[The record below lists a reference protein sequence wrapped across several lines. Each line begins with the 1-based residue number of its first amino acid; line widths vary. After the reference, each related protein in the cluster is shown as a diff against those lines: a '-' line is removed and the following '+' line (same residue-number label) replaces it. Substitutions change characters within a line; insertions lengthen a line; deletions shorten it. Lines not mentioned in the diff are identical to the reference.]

1 MYGVGAIGGVVGA
14 RLHQH
19 GHEVVFV
26 ARGAHYEAIRASGL
40 RVKSPEGLVALPVD
54 IVDAPDK
61 VDFRAGDVVVLAMKS
76 QDTEGA
82 LTALAAVASSSTP
95 IVCMQNGVANE
106 RAALRYFAS
115 VYGVCIV
122 CPAVHLEPGLVE
134 AYATGTTGL
143 FDIGRFP
150 NGKDEL
156 AEQIA
161 AALDSSTCESVARA
175 DIMRWKYRKLVSN
188 LSNAIDALCGPDN
201 RFGVLSARVRDE
213 AMACL
218 AAAGIDAV
226 SQEEDS
232 ARRGKMLQWG
242 GAASQSRPG
251 ASMWQSMAR
260 GVSIEAD
267 YLNGEIVLLG
277 RLHGVPTPINAALL
291 ELVKLAARE
300 RTLPG
305 SFSVDEVIRLV
316 STGESISFARLRTRL
331 WRRVTSWTR
340 SQ

>member
-1 MYGVGAIGGVVGA
+1 VRFVMYGAGAIGGVVGA
-14 RLHQH
+14 RLHQF

-54 IVDAPDK
+54 VVDAPDK
-61 VDFRAGDVVVLAMKS
+61 IDFRAGDVVVLAMKS

-82 LTALAAVASSSTP
+82 LTALAAVAPSSTP

-150 NGKDEL
+150 EGKDDL

-161 AALDSSTCESVARA
+161 AALDSSTCASVARP
-175 DIMRWKYRKLVSN
+175 DIMRWKYRKLINN
-188 LSNAIDALCGPDN
+188 LSNAIDALCGPDE
-201 RFGVLSARVRDE
+201 RFGALSARLRDE

-218 AAAGIDAV
+218 AVAGIDDV
-226 SQEEDS
+226 SPEEDS
-232 ARRGKMLQWG
+232 ARRGTTLQWG

-251 ASMWQSMAR
+251 SSMWQSMAR
-260 GVSIEAD
+260 GVSVEAA

-291 ELVKLAARE
+291 ELVKRAARE
-300 RTLPG
+300 GILPG
-305 SFSVDEVIRLV
+305 SLSAEEVIRLV
-316 STGESISFARLRTRL
+316 STSESSTFATRRTRL
-331 WRRVTSWTR
+331 PRR
-340 SQ
+340 